1 MFLII
6 SNQII
11 KMCLL
16 LIAGFICFKTG
27 IVDHRGNKTLSN
39 LLLLVINPIMIIN
52 SFQIEYSPH
61 LLQGFLFACLLA
73 ILTHAAGIAVTTVLI
88 PKKKTGT
95 IRLSVSPACIPTAA
109 SWGSPWS
116 AASWGAKAFCI

>member
-52 SFQIEYSPH
+52 RY
-61 LLQGFLFACLLA
+61 
-73 ILTHAAGIAVTTVLI
+73 V
-88 PKKKTGT
+88 
-95 IRLSVSPACIPTAA
+95 
-109 SWGSPWS
+109 
-116 AASWGAKAFCI
+116 

>member
-1 MFLII
+1 HLERNADLPQKLSSPGRGGSQNQLSHTVFLSFIPSANSGWTPVSFSVIINQMEVSVKMFLII

-39 LLLLVINPIMIIN
+39 LLLLVINPI
-52 SFQIEYSPH
+52 
-61 LLQGFLFACLLA
+61 
-73 ILTHAAGIAVTTVLI
+73 
-88 PKKKTGT
+88 
-95 IRLSVSPACIPTAA
+95 
-109 SWGSPWS
+109 
-116 AASWGAKAFCI
+116 